1 MTEPST
7 PHIPAGTGP
16 PPMPLAQ
23 LAYAAELARIHALRA
38 AHTAGR
44 EIPPGTGPV
53 LRDLSPL
60 RR

>member
-1 MTEPST
+1 
-7 PHIPAGTGP
+7 
-16 PPMPLAQ
+16 MPLAQ

-60 RR
+60 GR